1 MMERMMSVQ
10 NKWLTTAGLIPKG
23 CKSAFHKLLSFFS
36 WRYSPSEHCGLR
48 VARFE
53 LHYEKLDEDVHQSL
67 NNHMQLL
74 HWLGY
79 QVQEE
84 PLTEEISPEC
94 IGRLTCSNAG
104 KLEYQ
109 DLLLKQEVH
118 SVKTIV
124 SSKRPARPV
133 QPASGT
139 GLHNDLNP

>member
-1 MMERMMSVQ
+1 MMSIL
-10 NKWLTTAGLIPKG
+10 NKWSTIAVLILKG

-36 WRYSPSEHCGLR
+36 WEHSPSEPSGLR

-53 LHYEKLDEDVHQSL
+53 FHYEKLYEGARLSL
-67 NNHMQLL
+67 NNHMLL
-74 HWLGY
+74 LRLLGY

-109 DLLLKQEVH
+109 DLLLKREVH
-118 SVKTIV
+118 FVKTII
-124 SSKRPARPV
+124 SLERIAQPV
-133 QPASGT
+133 QPVSET
-139 GLHNDLNP
+139 GIHNNLLP